1 MDQFLRMLRSAL
13 RSYHVTIGDSR
24 PFRKLRISR
33 LMAASKLYVVNS
45 KCLLGDCKRKKIG
58 TDMKRRKRDTQ
69 RERQIQIQRQGQ
81 VSGWTGRLIGLTH
94 GLGWVGWIGLVRL
107 FHIYGGLGWVRK

>member
-45 KCLLGDCKRKKIG
+45 KCLLGDCKRKKWNRYE
-58 TDMKRRKRDTQ
+58 KEKEKHAE
-69 RERQIQIQRQGQ
+69 RERQIQRQEQ
-81 VSGWTGRLIGLTH
+81 MSGWTGRLE
-94 GLGWVGWIGLVRL
+94 R
-107 FHIYGGLGWVRK
+107 IYAEYLDILPDT